1 MAVYSGHLVKLFFFG
16 RTGQRGYGRGAAL
29 DHGGHVVEVAS
40 AHFLLVRHEG
50 VAFGG
55 VSEFLLLQLT

>member
-1 MAVYSGHLVKLFFFG
+1 MAVS
-16 RTGQRGYGRGAAL
+16 GRGAAL
-29 DHGGHVVEVAS
+29 DHGGHVVEVAG

-55 VSEFLLLQLT
+55 RAQPVDGGRL